1 MLLKTGGII
10 VKRFTI
16 WAVSLM
22 MVLSLIP
29 CISFAD
35 VSDNGQ
41 EVKQDI
47 AKSEISES
55 VNDDEVT
62 PAEEEFNTED
72 NVVTEDVDK
81 NNVEE
86 QPVLLGAENAASMNT
101 FQVQDRVSKL
111 ISNYNNTYFTNVNG
125 VYGQKDPNSNTYHR
139 NYYCKYC
146 DVTNVIKTSKVKSEY
161 PSGVTSGNMPAHY
174 DYYGGSYSLGDSCCG
189 FGSFAGFY
197 IFGNGQNKNV
207 SNSRKYRCSY
217 TQSNYKNIRANLKIG
232 DIVRFDRS
240 HSAVYLGIDSSGMKV
255 IDSNYWYY
263 SSGTVKG
270 VCYVRI
276 HNVPFSA
283 YSKIAASRGTN
294 VTSVPSR
301 TPVVSTNYSG
311 IKVAWNSVSGADGY
325 CVYRATSSTGSYTKI
340 KTTSS
345 TSFIDTSVA
354 SGKTYYYKIKS
365 YNKCRGGYYY
375 SVSGSAK
382 AGKWNAAKCT
392 IKYDANGGTGAPA
405 SQIKVQKS
413 TLKLSGTIPTRSGY
427 GFVGWATNP
436 KATEAEYYANGN
448 YTVDK
453 EGVSSTTMYAV
464 WKDENDLYFSK
475 VSVSPSSIAFDG
487 TEHVPTTVKVIHN
500 GIVLSEGTDYNV
512 TKSSGKNVGTYTV
525 VVQGVN
531 KYCGTKTA
539 IFKINPK
546 PTKIKSI
553 VRKTAGFTVAWYTQ
567 SSQVSGYQIQY
578 SRSKSFSSPK
588 LITVKGAS
596 VSSKTITKLT
606 RGKYY
611 YVRVRTY
618 HTVNGKYYYST
629 WSSYKSIKTK

>member
-1 MLLKTGGII
+1 MK
-10 VKRFTI
+10 KFTVWI
-16 WAVSLM
+16 LSLM
-22 MVLSLIP
+22 MVFSLLP
-29 CISFAD
+29 CISFAGVND
-35 VSDNGQ
+35 NEQEQNQDTIESDFS
-41 EVKQDI
+41 EVT
-47 AKSEISES
+47 
-55 VNDDEVT
+55 NDDETVSSEKDLS
-62 PAEEEFNTED
+62 ADGDIAVEEEESNNTS
-72 NVVTEDVDK
+72 
-81 NNVEE
+81 E

-111 ISNYNNTYFTNVNG
+111 ILNYNNTYFTNVNG

-197 IFGNGQNKNV
+197 IFGNGKNKNV
-207 SNSRKYRCSY
+207 SNSRKYRCSF
-217 TQSNYKNIRANLKIG
+217 TQSNYKSIKANLKIG

-263 SSGTVKG
+263 SNGTVKG

-294 VTSVPSR
+294 ATSVPSR

-311 IKVAWNSVSGADGY
+311 IKVAWNSVPGADGY
-325 CVYRATSSTGSYTKI
+325 YVYRATSSTGSYTKI

-405 SQIKVQKS
+405 SQTKVQKS
-413 TLKLSGTIPTRSGY
+413 TLKLSGTVPTRSGY

-436 KATEAEYYANGN
+436 KATTAEYFANGN

-453 EGVSSTTMYAV
+453 EGVSSTTLYAV

-475 VSVSPSSIAFDG
+475 VSLSPSSIAYDG
-487 TEHVPTTVKVIHN
+487 IEHAPTTVKVIHN
-500 GIVLSEGTDYNV
+500 GNVLSEGIDYNV
-512 TKSSGKNVGTYTV
+512 TKHTGKNVGTYTV
-525 VVQGVN
+525 VVRGVN

-539 IFKINPK
+539 TFKINPRA
-546 PTKIKSI
+546 TKIKSI
-553 VRKTAGFTVAWYTQ
+553 TSRKAGFAVVWYTQ

-596 VSSKTITKLT
+596 LNSKIITKLT

-618 HTVNGKYYYST
+618 HALNGKYYYSS
-629 WSSYKSIKTK
+629 WSSYRSVKTK